1 MDGPVLRV
9 LGLVPARGGSKGVPR
24 KNARLIHGR
33 PLLAW
38 TAESALAASALDRV
52 VLSTDDD
59 EIAAIGIAA
68 GLDVPFR
75 RPPEIA
81 TDTTPMID
89 VILHAMSWL
98 EDQGES
104 FDAICLLQPTNPLRS
119 ADDIDRAV
127 ALMEATDA
135 DTVLAT
141 LAIPAE
147 HHPDWAF
154 VTDAAGDLHLATG
167 GTEPISRRQDLR
179 PAYHREGSLY
189 LTRWSVVQDRRSL
202 YGPRIRSF
210 PIDPA
215 RSVNIDTP
223 DDWDRAARM
232 LGAHR

>member
-1 MDGPVLRV
+1 MRV
-9 LGLVPARGGSKGVPR
+9 VGLVPARGGSKGVPR
-24 KNARLIHGR
+24 KNARPIEGR

-38 TAESALAASALDRV
+38 TADAALAAARLERV

-59 EIAAIGIAA
+59 EIAAIGRDA

-75 RPPEIA
+75 RPAELA

-89 VILHAMSWL
+89 VVLHAMSWL
-98 EDQGES
+98 EDHGAA
-104 FDAICLLQPTNPLRS
+104 FDAICLLQPTNPLRT
-119 ADDIDRAV
+119 ADDIDQAV
-127 ALMEATDA
+127 TLMEDTGA

-141 LAIPAE
+141 LAIPAD

-154 VTDAAGDLHLATG
+154 VTDEGGDLHLATG

-189 LTRWSVVQDRRSL
+189 LARWSVVRDRRSL
-202 YGPRIRSF
+202 YGTRIRAF
-210 PIDPA
+210 AIDPA

-223 DDWDRAARM
+223 QDWDRAERL
-232 LGAHR
+232 LGERT